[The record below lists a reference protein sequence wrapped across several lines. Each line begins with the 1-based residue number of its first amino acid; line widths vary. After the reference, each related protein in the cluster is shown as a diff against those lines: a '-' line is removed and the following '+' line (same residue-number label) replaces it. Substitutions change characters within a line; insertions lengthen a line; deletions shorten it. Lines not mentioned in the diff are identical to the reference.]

1 MKMLEFI
8 FDYRNRKKVDLLEK
22 RVVELEAAVIATIK
36 LLQMHTQSFSS
47 LTSEVVKISNVINSE
62 IEKHEIST
70 KDISSDYLN

>member
-1 MKMLEFI
+1 MLEFI

-36 LLQMHTQSFSS
+36 LFQMHTQSFSS

>member
-36 LLQMHTQSFSS
+36 LLQMYTQSFSS

>member
-1 MKMLEFI
+1 MLEFI